1 MKTIS
6 LTGTHTFNI
15 IPRDFVSSIDIK
27 LTSETTNQTIE
38 ITVDSVTDGNYLEF
52 SADFGTLTESD
63 FYTLDIFTQS
73 QDLIYKDRV
82 FATAQTIDQL
92 NNNYYTVNKDVY
104 VTEDS
109 ADNDFIVI

>member
-15 IPRDFVSSIDIK
+15 IPREFVSSIDIK

-38 ITVDSVTDGNYLEF
+38 ITVDSVTDGNYLE
-52 SADFGTLTESD
+52 SD

-82 FATAQTIDQL
+82 FATSQTIDQL

-109 ADNDFIVI
+109 ADNEFIVI